1 MWSQVDWENGT
12 VQISITLVRVRGEGL
27 LRKGTKSRAGERV
40 LPLPPSAVSM
50 LKRRFLSGARLD
62 QPLFPDVLCARRESN
77 PQPAD

>member
-40 LPLPPSAVSM
+40 LPCSPSAVRM
-50 LKRRFLSGARLD
+50 LRRLFMSGARLD
-62 QPLFPDVLCARRESN
+62 QPLFPDVLVRQEGIEPPTR
-77 PQPAD
+77 